1 MDRFNKLLDEKIAI
15 GRDDEEC
22 NPKSYRH
29 VVLEVIG
36 KLNKAGCTGTIK

>member
-1 MDRFNKLLDEKIAI
+1 MERFNKLSDEKIAI

-22 NPKSYRH
+22 NPKSYRY
-29 VVLEVIG
+29 VVLEVID

>member
-15 GRDDEEC
+15 GRDDEEYSS
-22 NPKSYRH
+22 KSYRH
-29 VVLEVIG
+29 VVLEVID